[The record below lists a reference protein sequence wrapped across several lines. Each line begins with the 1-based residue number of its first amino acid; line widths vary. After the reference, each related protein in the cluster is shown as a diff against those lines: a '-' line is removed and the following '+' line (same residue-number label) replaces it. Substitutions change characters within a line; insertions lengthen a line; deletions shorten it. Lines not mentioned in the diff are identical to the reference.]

1 MPALAGWLARRR
13 PIYVHP
19 SLAMAKGRG
28 RGWREGYSLSSLS
41 FHPPAPAGQ
50 RILQD
55 IIRYAPKVDR
65 WLLRSAKTSVPHHRE
80 NSLPQDSRFY
90 HVISQRKKLL
100 HPRFIA
106 VVPTPAIIFDSLDSD
121 PSENLSE
128 ADFCALMSKR
138 RLLKI
143 LRERSRFI
151 KWYSSFTF
159 LNLTRAFVSVV
170 WYSYCSRYV
179 Q

>member
-1 MPALAGWLARRR
+1 MPALAGWLARWR
-13 PIYVHP
+13 PFIPLWPWRKDEDAGGGKVIP
-19 SLAMAKGRG
+19 SP
-28 RGWREGYSLSSLS
+28 LS
-41 FHPPAPAGQ
+41 FHLPTPAGQ

-100 HPRFIA
+100 HPRFVA
-106 VVPTPAIIFDSLDSD
+106 VVPTPAIIFGSLDSD
-121 PSENLSE
+121 PSENLSKT
-128 ADFCALMSKR
+128 DFCALTSKR

-151 KWYSSFTF
+151 
-159 LNLTRAFVSVV
+159 
-170 WYSYCSRYV
+170 
-179 Q
+179 